1 LSRLCHQLLRR
12 LLNSR
17 LRIHLLLC
25 SHTLLNLV
33 VQLLLLP
40 SRSRLLL
47 LQQHSILPSLRRR

>member
-1 LSRLCHQLLRR
+1 LRRLRHRLLRR

-17 LRIHLLLC
+17 LRIHLLLR

-47 LQQHSILPSLRRR
+47 LQQRRILSSLCRR